1 MIKYRGGK
9 SREIPNIT
17 KHIPDY
23 SGRYIEPFLGGG
35 AVFFHL
41 EPKQAIIND
50 INTPLMAFYEG
61 VRNRFKEL
69 RQELDD
75 IEITYTKNRD
85 TFDMLKS
92 LHPNERVTDNNE
104 ALYYSIRDMYNN
116 LTDKRYSDAL
126 LYYFINKTS
135 YSGMIR
141 YNARGEFNVP
151 FGRYRSINTNLI
163 TEKHSALLQ
172 RAELYN
178 VDYSDIFDKCEQ
190 NDFVFLD
197 PPYDCTFSDYG
208 NEEYR
213 DGFNEAN
220 HRKLAQDFRNLGC
233 KAMMVIGS
241 TPLID
246 ELYRGLVIEEYDKQ
260 YAVNIRNRFKS
271 TSCHLIIT
279 NYNYPRYGFKNEN

>member
-9 SREIPNIT
+9 SREIPIIM

-23 SGRYIEPFLGGG
+23 KGRYIEPFLGGG

-41 EPKQAIIND
+41 EPKQAIVND
-50 INTPLMAFYEG
+50 INTPLMVFYEG
-61 VRNRFKEL
+61 VRNHYKEL
-69 RQELDD
+69 RQELDA
-75 IEITYTKNRD
+75 IENIYTQNRAS
-85 TFDMLKS
+85 FEMLKA
-92 LHPNERVTDNNE
+92 LHPNERVADNNE

-116 LTDKRYSDAL
+116 LTNKRYSDAL
-126 LYYFINKTS
+126 LYYFINKTA

-151 FGRYRSINTNLI
+151 FGRYRSINTKLI
-163 TEKHSALLQ
+163 TEKHSTLLQ
-172 RAELYN
+172 KAELFN
-178 VDYSDIFDKCEQ
+178 IDYSDIFNKSKH
-190 NDFVFLD
+190 NDFVFID

-220 HRKLAQDFRNLGC
+220 HRKLAQDFKNLGC

-246 ELYRGLVIEEYDKQ
+246 ELYHGMIIEEYNKQ

-271 TSCHLIIT
+271 ASSHLIIT
-279 NYNYPRYGFKNEN
+279 NYK

>member
-1 MIKYRGGK
+1 M
-9 SREIPNIT
+9 
-17 KHIPDY
+17 
-23 SGRYIEPFLGGG
+23 F
-35 AVFFHL
+35 
-41 EPKQAIIND
+41 
-50 INTPLMAFYEG
+50 FYEG
-61 VRNRFKEL
+61 VRNRFKDL
-69 RQELDD
+69 RQELDS
-75 IEITYTKNRD
+75 IEKTYTKNRD
-85 TFDMLKS
+85 TFDMLKA
-92 LHPNERVTDNNE
+92 LHPNERVTDYNE

-220 HRKLAQDFRNLGC
+220 HRKLAQDFRNIGC

-246 ELYRGLVIEEYDKQ
+246 ELYHGMVIEKYDKH

-271 TSCHLIIT
+271 TSSHLIIT
-279 NYNYPRYGFKNEN
+279 NYN